1 MESNKLYESLLSLP
15 SLNVTSVKLEDKKL
29 HIFCESKFLSCHCPS
44 CLLPCESV
52 NQTRTRIIQDLSIS
66 GRKVFLHLKSRQF
79 ICGNCD
85 RTFYERFN
93 FVSKHERM
101 TIRFENFIYKRCIGV
116 DLNYVCL
123 QEDLCW
129 DTVNRI
135 FEKWANKKIKS
146 CNLFVGLRALG
157 IDEIALKKGHK
168 NFVCVL
174 VNLET
179 GEVIDILEDRRKAAL
194 LTYFKGLGSA
204 FCQGIEIFSSDMWE
218 GYINTA
224 KEVFP
229 NASIVVDRFH
239 FFAHLQKAVDSSRK
253 ALRKEFPDAEELKN
267 IKWLFLK
274 NKENLSLEQNQQIQ
288 TLLTNPD
295 YEQLK
300 LAYQAKESFRDILEQ
315 DISPEQADEQL
326 TQWVIQILDNNN
338 NKYLNKFVNTFT
350 NWYQY
355 ILNYFDGRWSNGIVE
370 GINNR
375 IKMIKRRA
383 FGYNDFQSF
392 RTRVLVEFSAF
403 H

>member
-1 MESNKLYESLLSLP
+1 
-15 SLNVTSVKLEDKKL
+15 
-29 HIFCESKFLSCHCPS
+29 
-44 CLLPCESV
+44 
-52 NQTRTRIIQDLSIS
+52 
-66 GRKVFLHLKSRQF
+66 
-79 ICGNCD
+79 
-85 RTFYERFN
+85 
-93 FVSKHERM
+93 M
-101 TIRFENFIYKRCIGV
+101 TTRFEEFIYRRCIGV
-116 DLNYVCL
+116 DLNYVRF

-135 FEKWANKKIKS
+135 FKKWANKRIKS
-146 CNLFVGLRALG
+146 CNLFEGVRALG

-179 GEVIDILEDRRKAAL
+179 GEVIDILEDRTKAAL
-194 LTYFKGLGSA
+194 IPYFQGLGSD
-204 FCQGIEIFSSDMWE
+204 FCEGIEIFSSDMWE

-239 FFAHLQKAVDSSRK
+239 FFAHLQKAVDSCRK
-253 ALRKEFPDAEELKN
+253 ALRREFPDAEELKN
-267 IKWLFLK
+267 VKWLFLK
-274 NKENLSLEQNQQIQ
+274 NKENLSLEQKQQIEV
-288 TLLTNPD
+288 LLAHPT

-300 LAYQAKESFRDILEQ
+300 EVYQAKESFRDILERN
-315 DISPEQADEQL
+315 ISPQQADKQL
-326 TQWVIQILDNNN
+326 TQWVIQTLEKH

-350 NWYQY
+350 NWYKY
-355 ILNYFDGRWSNGIVE
+355 ILNYFDGKWSNGMVE

-375 IKMIKRRA
+375 IKMMKRRA

-392 RTRVLVEFSAF
+392 RTRVLVEFMAF

>member
-15 SLNVTSVKLEDKKL
+15 LVDITSVEFKSKEL
-29 HIFCESKFLSCHCPS
+29 HIYCESKLASCHCPS
-44 CLLPCESV
+44 CLEPCEDV

-66 GRKVFLHLKSRQF
+66 DKQVFLHVQSRQF
-79 ICGNCD
+79 LCHNCP

-101 TIRFENFIYKRCIGV
+101 TTRYEDFIYKRCIGV
-116 DLNYVCL
+116 DLNYVSL

-135 FEKWANKKIKS
+135 FKKWANKKIKS
-146 CNLFVGLRALG
+146 CNLFEGVRALG

-179 GEVIDILEDRRKAAL
+179 GEVIDILEDRTKAAL
-194 LTYFKGLGSA
+194 IPYFQKLGSA
-204 FCQGIEIFSSDMWE
+204 FCEGIEIFSSDMWE

-239 FFAHLQKAVDSSRK
+239 FFAHLQKAVDSCRK

-267 IKWLFLK
+267 VKWLFLK
-274 NKENLSLEQNQQIQ
+274 NKENLSPEQKQQIE
-288 TLLTNPD
+288 TLLANPA

-300 LAYQAKESFRDILEQ
+300 EVYQAKESFRDILEQ
-315 DISPEQADEQL
+315 DISPQQADKQL
-326 TQWVIQILDNNN
+326 TQWVIQTLEKH

-350 NWYQY
+350 NWYNY
-355 ILNYFDGRWSNGIVE
+355 ILNYFDGRWSNGMVE

-375 IKMIKRRA
+375 IKMMKRRA

-392 RTRVLVEFSAF
+392 RTRVLVEFMAF

>member
-15 SLNVTSVKLEDKKL
+15 LVDVTAVEFTAKEL
-29 HIFCESKFLSCHCPS
+29 HISCESKLASCHCPS
-44 CLLPCESV
+44 CLEPCEKV
-52 NQTRTRIIQDLSIS
+52 NQTRIRVIQDLSIS
-66 GRKVFLHLKSRQF
+66 GRKVFLHLQSRQF
-79 ICGNCD
+79 ICTNCE

-93 FVSKHERM
+93 FASKYERM
-101 TIRFENFIYKRCIGV
+101 TIRFEDFIYKRCVGV
-116 DLNYVCL
+116 DLKYVCL

-135 FEKWANKKIKS
+135 FKKWGNKQIKS
-146 CNLFVGLRALG
+146 CNLFEGVRALG
-157 IDEIALKKGHK
+157 IDEIALKKGHR

-179 GEVIDILEDRRKAAL
+179 GEVIDILEDRTKASL
-194 LTYFKGLGSA
+194 IPYFQNLGSA
-204 FCQGIEIFSSDMWE
+204 FCEGIEVFSSDMWE

-239 FFAHLQKAVDSSRK
+239 FFAHLQKAVDSCRK
-253 ALRKEFPDAEELKN
+253 ALRREFPDAQELKN

-274 NKENLSLEQNQQIQ
+274 NKENLSLEQKQELEKLIA
-288 TLLTNPD
+288 NPA
-295 YEQLK
+295 YEPLK
-300 LAYQAKESFRDILEQ
+300 EVYEAKESFRDILEQ
-315 DISPEQADEQL
+315 DISPQQADKQL
-326 TQWVIQILDNNN
+326 TQWVIQTLEKR

-350 NWYQY
+350 NWYKY
-355 ILNYFDGRWSNGIVE
+355 ILNYFDGRWSNGMVE

-375 IKMIKRRA
+375 IKMMKRRA

-392 RTRVLVEFSAF
+392 RTRVLVEFLAF

>member
-15 SLNVTSVKLEDKKL
+15 LLDVTSVELQEKEL
-29 HIFCESKFLSCHCPS
+29 HIFCESKLASCHCPS

-52 NQTRTRIIQDLSIS
+52 NQTHTRVIQDLSIS
-66 GRKVFLHLKSRQF
+66 EKKVYLHLKSRQF
-79 ICGNCD
+79 ICENCS

-93 FVSKHERM
+93 FVSKYERM
-101 TIRFENFIYKRCIGV
+101 TMRFEEFIYKRCIGV

-129 DTVNRI
+129 DTVNRL
-135 FEKWANKKIKS
+135 FKKWANKKIKS
-146 CNLFVGLRALG
+146 HNLFIGVRALG

-179 GEVIDILEDRRKAAL
+179 GEVIDILEDRTKSAL
-194 LTYFKGLGSA
+194 LSYFQGLGSA
-204 FCQGIEIFSSDMWE
+204 FCEGIEIFSSDMWE

-224 KEVFP
+224 KEIFP

-253 ALRKEFPDAEELKN
+253 ALRKAFPDAEELKN
-267 IKWLFLK
+267 VKWLFLK
-274 NKENLSLEQNQQIQ
+274 NKENLSSEQVKQLQNLIA
-288 TLLTNPD
+288 NPA

-300 LAYQAKESFRDILEQ
+300 QAYEAKESFRDILQQ
-315 DISPEQADEQL
+315 DITPQQADEQL
-326 TQWVIQILDNNN
+326 THWVILTLEKN

-355 ILNYFDGRWSNGIVE
+355 ILNYFDGKWSNGMVE

-392 RTRVLVEFSAF
+392 RTRILVEFLAF